1 MESIAMDE
9 SSTNEERFGR
19 EGVVPDSP
27 TGVIGTDFADVLHNR
42 YRTGNSE
49 SVRQL
54 VVRVRVAEEM
64 AQLCRSENLRLKSEI
79 EKARKTIDTKE
90 AVIEEQR
97 NELRARIDA
106 LEKTIHEREKLSK
119 LDAVNLASRLLKI
132 TDAEKPTEHSL
143 GSRSPLETLQIDAY
157 TETDS
162 VPLVHEQVG
171 PSEKLS
177 NVDLLLNNPLDIAN
191 YDRIVEEKAKLENSI
206 FNLETQLKLA
216 KIKIERYSL
225 QNSQMR
231 SLESR
236 ITALSEINERLIKE
250 NQFLKAAS
258 DSSSNSVV
266 NVDVAFNYESKIAEL
281 NAELERKTEQLDER
295 NRIQQQLAATLE
307 SLKMENKRL
316 KENCGNVADSSSSSS
331 LPHEEEKRIY
341 EDEIARLKERLSK
354 YEGES
359 GVSDTTKIIHFRLNP
374 LDMAHAEYEEVKEN
388 RKRKKGNSPYDVDDL
403 DASAS
408 KRYREK
414 LLKQTN
420 DLQYQLHK
428 LEKEKER
435 ALKIQSDLI
444 KKYRAI
450 VTSLS
455 GLQFKM
461 KGDDVVQVESLFDP
475 GQFFVFKV
483 EDWGKS
489 ISLLETDY
497 AKKWSHEIREYL
509 EGRHSTPAFLA
520 AVTLLLDERAQS
532 THTYFQKVDENDLIN
547 GPYIQQDMKSTESNL
562 GALLYPVVS
571 ELLLTLYLVADE
583 IIISSPS
590 PLTHHLLLCLLS
602 AFHLRVSSETLR
614 LAIRMK
620 CLGEVST
627 SCSRTSQVN
636 RPEAVVVVGDSE
648 ASCGRACYVGP
659 WRCGFEYGRPPS
671 NLGCLADMYGSPIGS
686 QYDNKPSNWSSFDV
700 ITGNKAQYGVTS
712 TVFAPMPILYDPTV
726 PPPAILPQQCRV
738 LPPYIAQFQMSPQL
752 GAHVF
757 MQSDSC
763 VLAESNIHGVMLEDN
778 LIQQGCVTM
787 KSMENGASNKETT
800 RPKLIFRRRNPN
812 RSTYGNYA
820 VVPPPRNDDNLH
832 ANRSSGSVPLRNEF
846 SMRKVNKNKWKSELD
861 SAQPSKQSTCE
872 KSSRYESGD
881 ENAVRNRKSFID
893 RATSLDEE
901 RDDWYHRLEEVVQQ
915 YRQQTAELSAKY
927 EAMKEEKCAP
937 SGGRHHDMDE
947 LEAEERDDWYHR
959 LEEVVQQYRQQT
971 AELSAKYEAMKEEKC
986 APSGGRHH
994 DMDELEAELNERR
1007 VRLETFMSVAHH
1019 FMQKNDFSA
1028 LELEDEVARLNS
1040 SLPIYTLRKSL
1051 KRAFNDTTKNPRTR
1065 VVVIVAETGSG
1076 KSTQIPQYVC
1086 IDGMIPDNMCML
1098 CVVPR
1103 RVVAISLAQRIT
1115 DEMKGSRFEAAAVV
1129 NNTEAKATV
1138 AKVIIMTAG
1147 RLLRELSVNPNLKQY
1162 GCVLVDDIQERTV
1175 DCDVCLGMIKAVLT
1189 RRQDLKLILTSAIV
1203 DANISKYFDEL
1214 GIQCF
1219 AADRRKYPIK
1229 IHYCMQGL
1237 SADHMTQTLVKV
1249 VALCKQILERKIA
1262 GDDDAVGD
1270 ILVFLTSGREVRK
1283 ASVQLPEM
1291 LTRIEHRANVE
1302 TLFVHGKMSPADQAR
1317 ICDPCHPACLHRV
1330 IFATNVAE
1338 ASITVPGVRY
1348 VVDCGLAKVRRYDA
1362 TRYKSVL
1369 QRSIISKCE
1378 AIQRA
1383 GRAGRTGP
1391 GDCYRLYSKDE
1402 YNKMREV
1409 APPEIARADLDYLV
1423 LYLCSVGVH
1432 DPLSFDF
1439 MEPLPSELVARSHAM
1454 LISLNAMEIDDRTGL
1469 PKLTALGREML
1480 NLPISPALA
1489 YMVME
1494 SVNLHILPEVAA
1506 ICACIN
1512 AGPVFRCVSHME
1524 ARRRANQAIL
1534 SFCDSAGDPLTYLKI
1549 FSEYIKKPVADRQTW
1564 CDDNNVNAK
1573 SMTVIVELAEHI
1585 VAAVQSRQD
1594 RHGFFRYE
1602 QHKFRMDIA
1611 RRHVPRVF
1619 RDVFRRNVAIY
1630 SGILDKGYLN
1640 IETGEE
1646 LMIHPSSALRYAEVP
1661 PDFIVYEFAKSTSRN
1676 FAHNVIPVDEQWVRG
1691 VVNNDRLRLMEEA
1704 RIVTFDVLMGPTAK
1718 DRLAKNMNQI
1728 KHEVGEECHINS
1740 DLMHDRYHRMQIHV
1754 AAGHISALQSYI
1766 ETHIQPVVNYLK
1778 TETYEFPVSNADYRI
1793 HIGPGGV
1800 PKELILPDEY
1810 CSVFAGKSCGYF
1822 RWEDNQDF
1830 LTTELYPHFHQYG
1843 QVTAVVRFDKD
1854 MQARTECACLIRF
1867 ESKTVA
1873 QKVVQA
1879 HADDNDWGV
1888 SAASNVRLGRMSQ
1901 AYDFKRFW
1909 IEVRWYRLKSHRRGY
1924 VKLPNAR
1931 EELVEQVASRI
1942 ASVHNDLQITVRLS
1956 EPTSFFNRT
1965 GRSSWEIHPP
1975 EITFNELD
1983 ENITS
1988 EGLYNA
1994 IMPFFREGGI
2004 VIRKDNVSVVFDKSY
2019 PKESENELRDYEN
2032 RISYYLECIGE
2043 KAGIIPKLRARTSAA
2058 GRERN
2063 RRNGDLP
2070 FKVHV
2075 EPVKCSKDTEMVASV
2090 EFRNLEI
2097 GRRFMNAVEQHLR
2110 SHPPLSMGVRYVNS
2124 AIMKPVFELGFEMS
2138 KRLYNS
2144 LHDDLCEL
2152 DKRLACT
2159 DSVNLKKFS
2168 SQTDQRDYIAVA
2180 VVGND
2185 YERVRK
2191 AKTDLRILVEGI
2203 TLDCRDADEKRR
2215 AGELM
2220 STAEPPYHKL
2230 LNRKERQ
2237 WLKSSM
2243 PERVVLTILPMK
2255 RQIRLQGAGDAIKN
2269 AKQCIDEHLHD
2280 RMSTSLKT
2288 RIHLVPP
2295 FYRPG
2300 MLKALL
2306 KQGGLELRL
2315 LAAKLN
2321 HGVRLHMDLLRQSI
2335 NFCGKEDEYDRLL
2348 EYLRKLSDSLP
2359 QSEEESGSDVPTC
2372 AICMSAASP
2381 DASYCMESCGHYAC
2395 IECLNNQVSSA
2406 IANLTFPIKCITCGE
2421 PFVMKDFNTLMMDGR
2436 NGDTPEDFINIKA
2449 LIDSAVK
2456 FFMNRNGDRYRHC
2469 ITPNCLGIHE
2479 VTTEAQLRACSL
2491 CGRELCTRC
2500 GNEDHG
2506 AMNCE
2511 EYARLRNNVDAS
2523 VDHWLK
2529 KDPDHRR
2536 MCPNEKCRAVI
2547 EKQTGCN
2554 HMQCEKCKIHFCW
2567 LCPFSHVQSGPVY
2580 EHLQNVHG
2588 GSGANPGDLLE
2599 EIEDPLFRQLI
2610 LDQVAGN
2617 DAFGQ
2622 QDDVRAFVEMEADW
2636 LNGDWLID
2644 EDDWDD
2650 DRMWNNEEGAFHAMD
2665 EVSDDD
2671 DDDMAALSSDEEEVA

>member
-1 MESIAMDE
+1 
-9 SSTNEERFGR
+9 
-19 EGVVPDSP
+19 
-27 TGVIGTDFADVLHNR
+27 
-42 YRTGNSE
+42 
-49 SVRQL
+49 
-54 VVRVRVAEEM
+54 
-64 AQLCRSENLRLKSEI
+64 
-79 EKARKTIDTKE
+79 
-90 AVIEEQR
+90 
-97 NELRARIDA
+97 
-106 LEKTIHEREKLSK
+106 
-119 LDAVNLASRLLKI
+119 
-132 TDAEKPTEHSL
+132 
-143 GSRSPLETLQIDAY
+143 
-157 TETDS
+157 
-162 VPLVHEQVG
+162 
-171 PSEKLS
+171 
-177 NVDLLLNNPLDIAN
+177 
-191 YDRIVEEKAKLENSI
+191 
-206 FNLETQLKLA
+206 
-216 KIKIERYSL
+216 
-225 QNSQMR
+225 
-231 SLESR
+231 
-236 ITALSEINERLIKE
+236 
-250 NQFLKAAS
+250 
-258 DSSSNSVV
+258 
-266 NVDVAFNYESKIAEL
+266 
-281 NAELERKTEQLDER
+281 
-295 NRIQQQLAATLE
+295 
-307 SLKMENKRL
+307 
-316 KENCGNVADSSSSSS
+316 
-331 LPHEEEKRIY
+331 
-341 EDEIARLKERLSK
+341 
-354 YEGES
+354 
-359 GVSDTTKIIHFRLNP
+359 
-374 LDMAHAEYEEVKEN
+374 
-388 RKRKKGNSPYDVDDL
+388 
-403 DASAS
+403 
-408 KRYREK
+408 
-414 LLKQTN
+414 
-420 DLQYQLHK
+420 
-428 LEKEKER
+428 
-435 ALKIQSDLI
+435 
-444 KKYRAI
+444 
-450 VTSLS
+450 
-455 GLQFKM
+455 
-461 KGDDVVQVESLFDP
+461 
-475 GQFFVFKV
+475 
-483 EDWGKS
+483 
-489 ISLLETDY
+489 
-497 AKKWSHEIREYL
+497 
-509 EGRHSTPAFLA
+509 
-520 AVTLLLDERAQS
+520 
-532 THTYFQKVDENDLIN
+532 
-547 GPYIQQDMKSTESNL
+547 
-562 GALLYPVVS
+562 
-571 ELLLTLYLVADE
+571 
-583 IIISSPS
+583 
-590 PLTHHLLLCLLS
+590 
-602 AFHLRVSSETLR
+602 
-614 LAIRMK
+614 
-620 CLGEVST
+620 VST

-648 ASCGRACYVGP
+648 ASCGR
-659 WRCGFEYGRPPS
+659 EYGRPPS

-947 LEAEERDDWYHR
+947 LEAEVAV
-959 LEEVVQQYRQQT
+959 LGNSVV
-971 AELSAKYEAMKEEKC
+971 
-986 APSGGRHH
+986 
-994 DMDELEAELNERR
+994 
-1007 VRLETFMSVAHH
+1007 ETFLYDDKSRY
-1019 FMQKNDFSA
+1019 KNLYSQYPMTVLDIFR
-1028 LELEDEVARLNS
+1028 ELEDEVARLNS

-1454 LISLNAMEIDDRTGL
+1454 LMFVFFLYIYNQFLCVLMFFRCFFSSQKGIQPKHVVLFERVTDKSRFFSSLNAMEIDDRTGL

-1524 ARRRANQAIL
+1524 VGYLIVSSKSTGLARRRANQAIL
-1534 SFCDSAGDPLTYLKI
+1534 SFCDSAGDPLTYLK
-1549 FSEYIKKPVADRQTW
+1549 
-1564 CDDNNVNAK
+1564 
-1573 SMTVIVELAEHI
+1573 
-1585 VAAVQSRQD
+1585 D

-1728 KHEVGEECHINS
+1728 KHE
-1740 DLMHDRYHRMQIHV
+1740 
-1754 AAGHISALQSYI
+1754 LQSYI

-2058 GRERN
+2058 GR
-2063 RRNGDLP
+2063 NGDLP

-2230 LNRKERQ
+2230 LNRLLISRKERQ

-2456 FFMNRNGDRYRHC
+2456 FFMNRNGDRY
-2469 ITPNCLGIHE
+2469 LE
-2479 VTTEAQLRACSL
+2479 VTTEAQLRACSM